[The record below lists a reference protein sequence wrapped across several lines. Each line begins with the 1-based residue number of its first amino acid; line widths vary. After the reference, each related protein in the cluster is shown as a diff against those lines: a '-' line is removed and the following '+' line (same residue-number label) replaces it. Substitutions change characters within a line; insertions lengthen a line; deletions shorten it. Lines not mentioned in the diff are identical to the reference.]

1 MKYKKISF
9 CGSSCTGKTILI
21 EAMKK
26 DPQFEGWSFFTNVV
40 RDLHKEGREINEKS
54 NSETQRMIF
63 DRYNEILSKMFEAPS
78 VADRCIIDVAAFTSV
93 LFDQMPVG
101 SEDFIDM
108 STEEFFQRKEV
119 IRRKDDLSLLVY
131 TPIEFPVENDGERLV
146 DELLRESFDQKIQQ
160 ILKNSDIPHL
170 RVTGTVEQRM
180 MQIKEVVFSEK

>member
-1 MKYKKISF
+1 LVDESLYIDTYL
-9 CGSSCTGKTILI
+9 GIHG
-21 EAMKK
+21 
-26 DPQFEGWSFFTNVV
+26 PFELMNGMC
-40 RDLHKEGREINEKS
+40 L
-54 NSETQRMIF
+54 
-63 DRYNEILSKMFEAPS
+63 Y
-78 VADRCIIDVAAFTSV
+78 
-93 LFDQMPVG
+93 DQMAIG
-101 SEDFIDM
+101 DEDFIDM

>member
-1 MKYKKISF
+1 
-9 CGSSCTGKTILI
+9 
-21 EAMKK
+21 
-26 DPQFEGWSFFTNVV
+26 
-40 RDLHKEGREINEKS
+40 
-54 NSETQRMIF
+54 
-63 DRYNEILSKMFEAPS
+63 MFEAPS

-108 STEEFFQRKEV
+108 SIEEFFQRKEV
-119 IRRKDDLSLLVY
+119 IKRKNDLSLLVY
-131 TPIEFPVENDGERLV
+131 TPIEFPVEDDGERLV